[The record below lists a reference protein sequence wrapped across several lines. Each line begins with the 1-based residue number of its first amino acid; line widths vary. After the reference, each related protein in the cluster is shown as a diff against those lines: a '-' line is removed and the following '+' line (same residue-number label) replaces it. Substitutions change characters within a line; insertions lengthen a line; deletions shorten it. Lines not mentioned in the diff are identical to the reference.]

1 MKRGLR
7 LGLSVV
13 IPVYKS
19 EKILPQ
25 LVEQLCNVMV
35 GITREYEI
43 ILVDDGSPD
52 GSWAEIETI
61 CAMVPKV
68 IGLKLSRNFGQHYA
82 ISAGLERARGKWVI
96 VMDCDLQDQPSEIP
110 KLLAKAKAGF
120 DVVLARRVQ
129 RQDCWFKR
137 VGSRAFY
144 KVLSYLTET
153 KQDPSVANF
162 GVYSHKAVAAINT
175 MSETIRYFPTM
186 VRWVGFRSTSV
197 SVEHAARPDGRTT
210 YNFRKLLN
218 LALAICLAYSDKPL
232 RLVVKTGFVVSAIG
246 FVFAAFTLVKAF
258 RGEIEVLGYASLIVS
273 LWALSGLI
281 IVIVGVVGLYVGKTF
296 EGVKR
301 RPAFVVAEE
310 LNGAAQYDGE

>member
-82 ISAGLERARGKWVI
+82 ISAGLERARGKWVV

-110 KLLAKAKAGF
+110 KLLA
-120 DVVLARRVQ
+120 
-129 RQDCWFKR
+129 
-137 VGSRAFY
+137 
-144 KVLSYLTET
+144 
-153 KQDPSVANF
+153 
-162 GVYSHKAVAAINT
+162 
-175 MSETIRYFPTM
+175 
-186 VRWVGFRSTSV
+186 
-197 SVEHAARPDGRTT
+197 
-210 YNFRKLLN
+210 
-218 LALAICLAYSDKPL
+218 
-232 RLVVKTGFVVSAIG
+232 
-246 FVFAAFTLVKAF
+246 
-258 RGEIEVLGYASLIVS
+258 
-273 LWALSGLI
+273 
-281 IVIVGVVGLYVGKTF
+281 
-296 EGVKR
+296 
-301 RPAFVVAEE
+301 
-310 LNGAAQYDGE
+310 